1 MGQGGIW
8 IRGEVGSSFMF
19 GAEII
24 NHMKCETPLTHPR
37 KDRKYF
43 TKSLQPV
50 FEIEKK
56 KEFPFY

>member
-1 MGQGGIW
+1 
-8 IRGEVGSSFMF
+8 MF